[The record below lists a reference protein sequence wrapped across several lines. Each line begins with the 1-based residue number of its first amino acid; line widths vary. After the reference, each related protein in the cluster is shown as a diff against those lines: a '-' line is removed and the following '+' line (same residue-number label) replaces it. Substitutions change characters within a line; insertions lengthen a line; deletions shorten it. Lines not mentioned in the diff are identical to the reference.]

1 MAELVLCMPCNYG
14 DLSSIPRTHTETKNT
29 PGMVGL
35 CSCNPSTGEAG
46 AGGCLGLV
54 GQVASLVSSRA
65 VRDLR
70 NNLKAVLLPMNTG
83 QEHTQRHMCER
94 EEGRRAHSL
103 SFMI

>member
-1 MAELVLCMPCNYG
+1 MAELVLCMPRNHE
-14 DLSSIPRTHTETKNT
+14 DPSSIPRTHTETKNM
-29 PGMVGL
+29 PVIVGL

-70 NNLKAVLLPMNTG
+70 NNREAVL
-83 QEHTQRHMCER
+83 
-94 EEGRRAHSL
+94 
-103 SFMI
+103 